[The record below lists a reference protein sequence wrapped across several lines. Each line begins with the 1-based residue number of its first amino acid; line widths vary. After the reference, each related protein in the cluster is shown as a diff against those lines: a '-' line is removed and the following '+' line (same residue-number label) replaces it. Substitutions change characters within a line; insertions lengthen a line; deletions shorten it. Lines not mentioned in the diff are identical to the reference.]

1 MCPGVQCRREP
12 VLAGKWRGRSVL
24 VSDAADVGFS
34 PEEVSD
40 QAQGNATALA
50 LTALAYLKE
59 RGLDL
64 DEYVAF
70 HGRRFAPAWEELRG
84 RPVAEAARLAALN
97 AVSLG
102 ATLISLSGDDRR
114 AEVLVAGWPDEE
126 FLDLLQLSREDAQR
140 QLDAFGPITEHLGI
154 RYGWRREGD
163 AVRMTFERDGA

>member
-1 MCPGVQCRREP
+1 M
-12 VLAGKWRGRSVL
+12 
-24 VSDAADVGFS
+24 SDAADAEFS
-34 PEEVSD
+34 PEEVSS

-70 HGRRFAPAWEELRG
+70 HGRRFAPLWGELRG
-84 RPVAEAARLAALN
+84 RPVVEVARLAALN

-163 AVRMTFERDGA
+163 AVRMTFKRDGA

>member
-1 MCPGVQCRREP
+1 MT
-12 VLAGKWRGRSVL
+12 
-24 VSDAADVGFS
+24 DAIEGEFS
-34 PEEVSD
+34 PEEISF
-40 QAQGNATALA
+40 QAQNNATALA

-84 RPVAEAARLAALN
+84 RPVVEAARLAALN

-102 ATLISLSGDDRR
+102 ATLRSLSGDDNS

-126 FLDLLQLSREDAQR
+126 FLDLLGLSREDAQR
-140 QLDAFGPITEHLGI
+140 QHGAFGPIMEQLGI
-154 RYGWRREGD
+154 RYGWRREGE
-163 AVRMTFERDGA
+163 AVRMTFERNGA